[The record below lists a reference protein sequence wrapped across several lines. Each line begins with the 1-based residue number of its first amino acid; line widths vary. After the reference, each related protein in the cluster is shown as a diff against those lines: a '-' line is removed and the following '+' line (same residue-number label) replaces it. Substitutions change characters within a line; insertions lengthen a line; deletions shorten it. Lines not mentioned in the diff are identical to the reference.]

1 MIMTGGKLPKTKFVI
16 FAGLT
21 LLAAVMIYV
30 PLKNI
35 LTGSPH
41 SPYYA
46 HIPFIPLVSAAYLII
61 HRKDLRGG
69 GVTGMAAG
77 AALAAT
83 GAGLYF
89 ATPAL
94 IGGDGS
100 ATFRV
105 IMALTFWS
113 GTFLAVFGV
122 RAFKASPFAIFFL
135 IFMVPLPSR
144 WLEGI
149 FSVLVRAT
157 ADVMQVLLTALRIPF
172 VRHGGVFALPAVD
185 FEVWPACSGFR
196 PALALL
202 VTGVVA
208 GRLFLRG
215 ILRRVALVSF
225 VPLIAVLDSGI
236 RVFLIYVL
244 AYQIDMDVLDPG
256 HWLHRVTGYVF
267 FVLGLTV
274 LGLILKGLMQEE
286 DAGPSPRQLE
296 RNARLR
302 GPS

>member
-1 MIMTGGKLPKTKFVI
+1 MIMTGGNLPKTKFVI
-16 FAGLT
+16 FMGLT
-21 LLAAVMIYV
+21 LLAAVMIYI
-30 PLKNI
+30 PLKNL

-46 HIPFIPLVSAAYLII
+46 HIPFIPLVSAAYLIM
-61 HRKDLRGG
+61 HRKDLHGG
-69 GVTGMAAG
+69 GVKGTAAG

-83 GAGLYF
+83 GAGLYL
-89 ATPAL
+89 AASAL
-94 IGGDGS
+94 IGGDGG
-100 ATFRV
+100 AAFRV
-105 IMALTFWS
+105 IMALAFWS

-122 RAFKASPFAIFFL
+122 RAFKSSFFAIAFL
-135 IFMVPLPSR
+135 LLMVPLPWR
-144 WLEGI
+144 WMEGI

-157 ADVMQVLLTALRIPF
+157 ADVMQVLLIAFRIPF
-172 VRHGGVFALPAVD
+172 VRHGAVFALPAVD

-244 AYQIDMDVLDPG
+244 AFQIDMDVLNPG

-274 LGLILKGLMQEE
+274 LGLILKGLTRGE
-286 DAGPSPRQLE
+286 DAGTSPRQLE
-296 RNARLR
+296 QNARPS